1 MACAVEGHKNGVQPL
16 LAHLL
21 SESRIQVVGAKGHQI
36 NYQVTDK
43 ILPHPRG
50 NFRFHSVSA
59 NKHQ

>member
-36 NYQVTDK
+36 NYQVTQTK
-43 ILPHPRG
+43 YCLIPEGILG
-50 NFRFHSVSA
+50 FIL
-59 NKHQ
+59 